1 MSLLAI
7 ESFLLTALGWTT
19 PQNQIKDLLDRKDF
33 DEWETFRDSL
43 VSRWSNG
50 SVVVGSLLSENFVVD
65 QSIFSVVWSWG
76 IITVP
81 FFGWARGS
89 GTNSAISTILFS
101 SFTISSVAFA
111 LGVISLLSSLMAI
124 GFGVGLT
131 YVLGDV
137 PGLRLHV
144 RRFSGLNN

>member
-50 SVVVGSLLSENFVVD
+50 SVVVGILLSENFEVD
-65 QSIFSVVWSWG
+65 QSIFSVV
-76 IITVP
+76 
-81 FFGWARGS
+81 
-89 GTNSAISTILFS
+89 
-101 SFTISSVAFA
+101 
-111 LGVISLLSSLMAI
+111 
-124 GFGVGLT
+124 
-131 YVLGDV
+131 
-137 PGLRLHV
+137 
-144 RRFSGLNN
+144 